1 MEKRE
6 LLYEGKAKK
15 LFSTDDENLV
25 ISEFK
30 DDLTAFNGEKKSS
43 EAGKGALNNKISTEL
58 FKLLESKGIQTH
70 FVKMLDDNHMLH
82 KKADVILIEVIVRNI
97 ATGSLTRNLGIKEGT
112 VLPFTLVEFDYKNDA
127 LGDPKLNDQH
137 ALILG
142 LVDSQEELDKLRR
155 MARDVNDILKPY
167 FADKGLNLVDFK
179 LEFGKD
185 KDGNIILID
194 EISPDN
200 CRFWDIASGE
210 KMDKDR
216 FRQGLG
222 DLTIAYEEVLNRI
235 LGKQQQC
242 YELDAESNL
251 AFRKKFSFFLSH
263 ALAQKRRRRNYF
275 QSRSKIK

>member
-6 LLYEGKAKK
+6 LIYEGKAKR
-15 LFSTDDENLV
+15 LFTTDDANLL

-58 FKLLESKGIQTH
+58 FKLLAENGIPTH
-70 FVKMLDDNHMLH
+70 FVKMLDENHMLH
-82 KKADVILIEVIVRNI
+82 KRTDVILIEVIVRNI
-97 ATGSLTRNLGIKEGT
+97 ATGSLSKNLGIKDGT

-142 LVDSQEELDKLRR
+142 LVKYQDELDKLRR
-155 MARDVNDILKPY
+155 MAREINDILKPY
-167 FADKGLNLVDFK
+167 FAEKGLNLVDFK

-185 KDGNIILID
+185 SSGNIILID

-200 CRFWDIASGE
+200 CRFWDMQSGE

-222 DLTIAYEEVLNRI
+222 GLKMAYEEVLNRI
-235 LGKQQQC
+235 LNK
-242 YELDAESNL
+242 
-251 AFRKKFSFFLSH
+251 
-263 ALAQKRRRRNYF
+263 
-275 QSRSKIK
+275 

>member
-1 MEKRE
+1 VEKRE

-15 LFSTDDENLV
+15 LYLTDDENLV

-58 FKLLESKGIQTH
+58 FKLLEEKGIPTH

-82 KKADVILIEVIVRNI
+82 KKVDVIMIEVIVRNI
-97 ATGSLTRNLGIKEGT
+97 ATGSLSRNLGIKDGT
-112 VLPFTLVEFDYKNDA
+112 VLPFTLVEFDYKNDE

-142 LVDSQEELDKLRR
+142 LVDFQDELDKLRR
-155 MARDVNDILKPY
+155 MARQVNDILKPY
-167 FADKGLNLVDFK
+167 FEEKGLNLVDFK

-200 CRFWDIASGE
+200 CRFWDIESGE

-222 DLTIAYEEVLNRI
+222 GLTVAYEQVLDRI
-235 LGKQQQC
+235 LGK
-242 YELDAESNL
+242 
-251 AFRKKFSFFLSH
+251 
-263 ALAQKRRRRNYF
+263 
-275 QSRSKIK
+275 

>member
-15 LFSTDDENLV
+15 LFKTDDPNLI

-58 FKLLESKGIQTH
+58 FKLLESKGVPTH
-70 FVKMLDDNHMLH
+70 FVEMIDDNHMLH
-82 KKADVILIEVIVRNI
+82 KYVDVILIEVIVRNI
-97 ATGSLTRNLGIKEGT
+97 AAGSLSKNLGIQEGK
-112 VLPFTLVEFDYKNDA
+112 VLPFTLVEFDYKNDE

-137 ALILG
+137 CLILE
-142 LVDSQEELDKLRR
+142 LVENSEELDQLRV
-155 MARDVNDILKPY
+155 MARQVNDILRPY
-167 FADKGLNLVDFK
+167 FAAKGLNLVDFK

-185 KDGNIILID
+185 RDGNIILAD

-200 CRFWDIASGE
+200 CRFWDIKTGE

-216 FRQGLG
+216 FRQGMGGLKV
-222 DLTIAYEEVLNRI
+222 AYEEVLKRI
-235 LGKQQQC
+235 LDDTQQEST
-242 YELDAESNL
+242 YEAMMD
-251 AFRKKFSFFLSH
+251 R
-263 ALAQKRRRRNYF
+263 ALGTK
-275 QSRSKIK
+275 

>member
-15 LFSTDDENLV
+15 LYLTDDENLV

-58 FKLLESKGIQTH
+58 FKLLEANGIQTH

-82 KKADVILIEVIVRNI
+82 TKVDVILIEVIVRNI
-97 ATGSLTRNLGIKEGT
+97 ATGSLSRNLGIEDGK
-112 VLPFTLVEFDYKNDA
+112 VLPFTLVEFDFKNDA

-142 LVDSQEELDKLRR
+142 LVDYQDELDKLRR
-155 MARDVNDILKPY
+155 MARQVNDVLKPY
-167 FADKGLNLVDFK
+167 FADKGLKLVDFK

-185 KDGNIILID
+185 KSGNIILID

-200 CRFWDIASGE
+200 CRFWDMQTGE

-222 DLTIAYEEVLNRI
+222 GLTVAYEQVLNRI
-235 LGKQQQC
+235 LGK
-242 YELDAESNL
+242 
-251 AFRKKFSFFLSH
+251 
-263 ALAQKRRRRNYF
+263 
-275 QSRSKIK
+275 

>member
-6 LLYEGKAKK
+6 LLYEGKAKR
-15 LFSTDDENLV
+15 LFLTDDENLV

-58 FKLLESKGIQTH
+58 FKLLEDKGIPTH
-70 FVKMLDDNHMLH
+70 FVKMMDDNHMLH
-82 KKADVILIEVIVRNI
+82 KKVDVIMIEVIVRNI
-97 ATGSLTRNLGIKEGT
+97 ATGSLTRNLGIEDGT
-112 VLPFTLVEFDYKNDA
+112 RLPFTLVEFDYKNDE

-142 LVDSQEELDKLRR
+142 LVDYQDELDKLRR
-155 MARDVNDILKPY
+155 MAREINDILLPY
-167 FADKGLNLVDFK
+167 FAERGLNLVDFK

-185 KDGNIILID
+185 KDGNIILVD

-200 CRFWDIASGE
+200 CRFWDAESGE

-222 DLTIAYEEVLNRI
+222 GLTVAYEQVLNRI
-235 LGKQQQC
+235 LGK
-242 YELDAESNL
+242 
-251 AFRKKFSFFLSH
+251 
-263 ALAQKRRRRNYF
+263 
-275 QSRSKIK
+275 

>member
-15 LFSTDDENLV
+15 LYLTDDANLV

-43 EAGKGALNNKISTEL
+43 ELGKGALNNKISTEL
-58 FKLLESKGIQTH
+58 FKLLESHGIQTH

-82 KKADVILIEVIVRNI
+82 KKVDVILIEVIVRNI
-97 ATGSLTRNLGIKEGT
+97 ATGSLSKNLGIKDGT
-112 VLPFTLVEFDYKNDA
+112 ILPFTLVEFDYKNDA

-142 LVDSQEELDKLRR
+142 LVEYQDELDKLRR
-155 MARDVNDILKPY
+155 MARQVNDILKPY
-167 FADKGLNLVDFK
+167 FAQKGLNLVDFK

-185 KDGNIILID
+185 ATGNIILID

-200 CRFWDIASGE
+200 CRFWDMQTGE

-222 DLTIAYEEVLNRI
+222 GLTVAYEQVLNRI
-235 LGKQQQC
+235 LGK
-242 YELDAESNL
+242 
-251 AFRKKFSFFLSH
+251 
-263 ALAQKRRRRNYF
+263 
-275 QSRSKIK
+275 

>member
-1 MEKRE
+1 MEKKE

-15 LFSTDDENLV
+15 IWSTEDANLV

-58 FKLLESKGIQTH
+58 FKLLADNKIPTH
-70 FVKMLDDNHMLH
+70 FVEMLDDNHMLH

-97 ATGSLTRNLGIKEGT
+97 ATGSLSRNLGIEDGK
-112 VLPFTLVEFDYKNDA
+112 VLPFTLVEFDYKNDD

-142 LVDSQEELDKLRR
+142 LVDYQDELDKLRR
-155 MARDVNDILKPY
+155 MARQVNDVLKPY
-167 FADKGLNLVDFK
+167 FATKGLNLVDFK

-185 KDGNIILID
+185 ADGNIILID

-200 CRFWDIASGE
+200 CRFWDAETGE

-222 DLTIAYEEVLNRI
+222 GLKVAYEEVLNRI
-235 LGKQQQC
+235 LNK
-242 YELDAESNL
+242 
-251 AFRKKFSFFLSH
+251 
-263 ALAQKRRRRNYF
+263 
-275 QSRSKIK
+275 

>member
-15 LFSTDDENLV
+15 LFATDDANLV

-58 FKLLESKGIQTH
+58 FKLLEANGIQTH

-82 KKADVILIEVIVRNI
+82 KKTKVILIEVIVRNI
-97 ATGSLTRNLGIKEGT
+97 ATGSLSKNLGIKDGT

-142 LVDSQEELDKLRR
+142 LVDYQDELDKLRR
-155 MARDVNDILKPY
+155 MARQINDILKPY
-167 FADKGLNLVDFK
+167 FAQKGLNLVDFK

-185 KDGNIILID
+185 SSGNIILID

-200 CRFWDIASGE
+200 CRFWDMQSGE

-222 DLTIAYEEVLNRI
+222 GLKMAYEQVLNRI
-235 LGKQQQC
+235 L
-242 YELDAESNL
+242 N
-251 AFRKKFSFFLSH
+251 
-263 ALAQKRRRRNYF
+263 N
-275 QSRSKIK
+275 

>member
-1 MEKRE
+1 MEKME

-15 LFSTDDENLV
+15 IWSTEDANLV

-58 FKLLESKGIQTH
+58 FKLLSDNGIPTH
-70 FVKMLDDNHMLH
+70 FVQMLDDNHMLH
-82 KKADVILIEVIVRNI
+82 RKADVILIEVIVRNI
-97 ATGSLTRNLGIKEGT
+97 ATGSLSRNLGIEDGK
-112 VLPFTLVEFDYKNDA
+112 VLPFTLVEFDYKNDD

-142 LVDSQEELDKLRR
+142 LVEYQDELDKIRR
-155 MARDVNDILKPY
+155 MARQINDILKPY
-167 FADKGLNLVDFK
+167 FAAKGLNLVDFK

-200 CRFWDIASGE
+200 CRFWDAATGE

-222 DLTIAYEEVLNRI
+222 GLKVAYEEVLNRI
-235 LGKQQQC
+235 LNK
-242 YELDAESNL
+242 
-251 AFRKKFSFFLSH
+251 
-263 ALAQKRRRRNYF
+263 
-275 QSRSKIK
+275 

>member
-15 LFSTDDENLV
+15 LFLTDDENLV

-58 FKLLESKGIQTH
+58 FKLLDSKGIQTH

-82 KKADVILIEVIVRNI
+82 KKANVILIEVIVRNI
-97 ATGSLTRNLGIKEGT
+97 ATGSLTRTLGIEDGK
-112 VLPFTLVEFDYKNDA
+112 VLPFTLVEFDYKDDG

-142 LVDSQEELDKLRR
+142 LVDYQDELDKLRR
-155 MARDVNDILKPY
+155 VARQINDILKPY
-167 FADKGLNLVDFK
+167 FFEKGLNLVDFK

-200 CRFWDIASGE
+200 CRFWDVKSGE

-222 DLTIAYEEVLNRI
+222 GLKVAYEEVLNRI
-235 LGKQQQC
+235 LGK
-242 YELDAESNL
+242 
-251 AFRKKFSFFLSH
+251 
-263 ALAQKRRRRNYF
+263 
-275 QSRSKIK
+275 

>member
-1 MEKRE
+1 MKKTT

-15 LFSTDDENLV
+15 LFHTEDENLL

-58 FKLLESKGIQTH
+58 FKLLQSKGIPTH
-70 FVKMLDDNHMLH
+70 FVEMMDDNHMLH
-82 KKADVILIEVIVRNI
+82 KKVDVILIEVIVRNV
-97 ATGSLTRNLGIKEGT
+97 ATGSLSKNLGIEDGT
-112 VLPFTLVEFDYKNDA
+112 ILPFTLVEFDYKNDD

-137 ALILG
+137 CIILE
-142 LVDSQEELDKLRR
+142 LVENTAELDQLRT
-155 MARDVNDILKPY
+155 MAREINDILRPY
-167 FADKGLNLVDFK
+167 FAAKGLNLVDFK

-185 KDGNIILID
+185 KDGKIILID

-200 CRFWDIASGE
+200 CRFWDMETGE

-222 DLTIAYEEVLNRI
+222 GLKVAYEEVLNRI
-235 LGKQQQC
+235 LDK
-242 YELDAESNL
+242 
-251 AFRKKFSFFLSH
+251 
-263 ALAQKRRRRNYF
+263 
-275 QSRSKIK
+275 

>member
-15 LFSTDDENLV
+15 LYLTDDENLV

-58 FKLLESKGIQTH
+58 FKLLEANAIPTH

-82 KKADVILIEVIVRNI
+82 TKVDVILIEVIVRNI
-97 ATGSLTRNLGIKEGT
+97 ATGSLSRNLGIEEGR
-112 VLPFTLVEFDYKNDA
+112 VLPFTLVEFDFKNDA

-142 LVDSQEELDKLRR
+142 LVDYQDELDKIRR
-155 MARDVNDILKPY
+155 MARQINDILKPY
-167 FADKGLNLVDFK
+167 FAEKGLKLVDFK

-185 KDGNIILID
+185 RNGNIILID

-200 CRFWDIASGE
+200 CRFWDMATGE

-222 DLTIAYEEVLNRI
+222 GLTVAYEQVLNRI
-235 LGKQQQC
+235 LGK
-242 YELDAESNL
+242 
-251 AFRKKFSFFLSH
+251 
-263 ALAQKRRRRNYF
+263 
-275 QSRSKIK
+275 